1 MSEILLMERQT
12 AGEPLDGAQSEKD
25 PALKP
30 SWKFS
35 DKVLTDTKK

>member
-1 MSEILLMERQT
+1 MSEIPPVERQT

-25 PALKP
+25 PAFKP

-35 DKVLTDTKK
+35 DKL